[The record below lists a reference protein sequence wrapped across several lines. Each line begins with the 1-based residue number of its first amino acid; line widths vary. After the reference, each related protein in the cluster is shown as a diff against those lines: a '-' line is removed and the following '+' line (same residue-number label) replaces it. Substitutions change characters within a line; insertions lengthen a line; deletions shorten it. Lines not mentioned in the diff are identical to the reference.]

1 MEHQQKLELKI
12 VKLRMDQMKSKKL
25 DENINRNDLVHESN
39 VW

>member
-1 MEHQQKLELKI
+1 MEHQQKLELEI